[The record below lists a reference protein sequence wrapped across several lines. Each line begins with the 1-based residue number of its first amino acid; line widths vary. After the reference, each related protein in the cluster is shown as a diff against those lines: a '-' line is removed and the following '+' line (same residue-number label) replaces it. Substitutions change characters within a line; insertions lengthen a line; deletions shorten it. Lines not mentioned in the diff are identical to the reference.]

1 VADISAI
8 EISAN
13 LSSRQMEDL
22 IEGQETTVVL
32 SSYPGETWRGTVRRL
47 PYPYGAGGG
56 TETLADA
63 DESARISL
71 EGDVSDLELGDL
83 ARVTVVLEQKDAAL
97 WLPPAAIRAFQGRS
111 FVIVQDED
119 RQRRVDVK
127 VGIESKD
134 RVEILEGLEE
144 DQVVVGQ

>member
-1 VADISAI
+1 
-8 EISAN
+8 
-13 LSSRQMEDL
+13 M
-22 IEGQETTVVL
+22 
-32 SSYPGETWRGTVRRL
+32 
-47 PYPYGAGGG
+47 
-56 TETLADA
+56 
-63 DESARISL
+63 
-71 EGDVSDLELGDL
+71 SDLELGDL